1 MKDTFI
7 IRTEWFDAIMEL
19 KPLEQAEIFQNLY
32 YFHSDKK
39 DKINLNNLS
48 VKLVWKL
55 IEPNLIRNIDNW
67 DKRSVTSKENGS
79 LGGRP
84 LKNKHLEEQNNLT
97 HNLNKPKKPNET
109 LNVSVSVSDSVPV
122 SVSESVCVS
131 EKTHPPAREKF
142 LSFCKSLNIDFD
154 RLKETIEAKYDT
166 WVKAGW
172 KDGNGKPIDD
182 YEQKIINTLPYLKP
196 MPTKSTP
203 TTVKANFGSK
213 KGGSNG

>member
-97 HNLNKPKKPNET
+97 HNLNKPKKPIET
-109 LNVSVSVSDSVPV
+109 LNVSVSVSDSV
-122 SVSESVCVS
+122 SDSVCVS
-131 EKTHPPAREKF
+131 EKTHPPAREEF
-142 LSFCKSLNIDFD
+142 LSFCKTLDIDFD
-154 RLKETIEAKYDT
+154 RLKETLSAKYDT
-166 WVKAGW
+166 FIADNWCNGF
-172 KDGNGKPIDD
+172 GKPITNW
-182 YEQKIINTLPYLKP
+182 KNTIRNVIPHLKP

-213 KGGSNG
+213 KGGGNG